1 MLSEML
7 KKRVTPSGL
16 SKNSGHRLSQDVQIL
31 HYQAESSKIRHDSAR
46 ELIVPIPRFSWDG
59 VERRQPGSCRRQ
71 SSDRRRSA
79 ERRQDTRINSNPK
92 RSVKARIRSIIGV
105 RLGVDRRKG
114 GDRRIIE
121 RRSTGIRS
129 LVTPEELD
137 ALLNL

>member
-1 MLSEML
+1 MLSAIL
-7 KKRVTPSGL
+7 KKRVTPGGL
-16 SKNSGHRLSQDVQIL
+16 SKNSGHRISQDEQIL
-31 HYQAESSKIRHDSAR
+31 HYKAESSQTPHDTVR
-46 ELIVPIPRFSWDG
+46 ELIVPIARFSWDG
-59 VERRQPGSCRRQ
+59 VERRQPDSCRRQ
-71 SSDRRRSA
+71 SSDRRRSP

-92 RSVKARIRSIIGV
+92 RSVKARIHSMISA

-137 ALLNL
+137 ALLSL

>member
-1 MLSEML
+1 MLSEIT
-7 KKRVTPSGL
+7 KKRVPPGGI
-16 SKNSGHRLSQDVQIL
+16 SKNTGHRISQDVQML
-31 HYQAESSKIRHDSAR
+31 NYKAESSQTPHDTVR

-71 SSDRRRSA
+71 SSDRRRSP

-114 GDRRIIE
+114 WDRRIIE
-121 RRSTGIRS
+121 RRSTGIHS

-137 ALLNL
+137 ALLSL